1 MYLFSKEY
9 IITKEG
15 ASGPIKAQQYPV
27 FKLRDEATTWSLF
40 SLKYKFLLRP
50 VSSFKN
56 VLFI

>member
-1 MYLFSKEY
+1 M
-9 IITKEG
+9 EG

-27 FKLRDEATTWSLF
+27 LKLREEATTCNLF

-50 VSSFKN
+50 VSSFKK